1 VSGAPPPKAQPGAR
15 TGTVEAST
23 LLAARLA
30 GAQLT
35 PELVAAATQKLT
47 AHVGPIA
54 KVVVKKAALQATT
67 AQQFYTLLADSL
79 PTESERVRFLEE
91 LGKS

>member
-1 VSGAPPPKAQPGAR
+1 M
-15 TGTVEAST
+15 
-23 LLAARLA
+23 
-30 GAQLT
+30 
-35 PELVAAATQKLT
+35 VATATKKLT

-79 PTESERVRFLEE
+79 PTEPERIRFLEE

>member
-1 VSGAPPPKAQPGAR
+1 MVVKLQEEVEQKTFNIVVS
-15 TGTVEAST
+15 TT
-23 LLAARLA
+23 
-30 GAQLT
+30 
-35 PELVAAATQKLT
+35 KLT
-47 AHVGPIA
+47 ARVGPIA

-67 AQQFYTLLADSL
+67 AQQFYTLLAESL

>member
-1 VSGAPPPKAQPGAR
+1 M
-15 TGTVEAST
+15 
-23 LLAARLA
+23 
-30 GAQLT
+30 
-35 PELVAAATQKLT
+35 VATATKKLT

-54 KVVVKKAALQATT
+54 KVVVRKATLQATT
-67 AQQFYTLLADSL
+67 AQQFYTLIAESL